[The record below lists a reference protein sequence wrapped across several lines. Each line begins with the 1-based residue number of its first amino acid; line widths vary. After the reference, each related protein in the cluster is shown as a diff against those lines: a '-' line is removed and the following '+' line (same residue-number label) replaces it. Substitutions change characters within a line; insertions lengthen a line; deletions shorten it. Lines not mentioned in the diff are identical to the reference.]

1 MVRIGSFVGRYVAM
15 SNAVPIINAVPYYP
29 YNEPPIIPE
38 DNVKNK
44 QEKELLKHII
54 SIEKGIT
61 DSKLEG
67 KEKDVIIKARVNQSE
82 FRQQLLERY
91 QKCCLCSITDKA
103 LLIASHIKPW
113 CESEASEKLDVEN
126 GFLLCPN
133 HDKLFDSGLISFAD
147 NGKTMI
153 SKHLKYDDISAL
165 NINENI
171 LIPLTEANK
180 KYLTYHREHIFK
192 KD

>member
-1 MVRIGSFVGRYVAM
+1 M
-15 SNAVPIINAVPYYP
+15 SNAIPIISAVPYYP
-29 YNEPPIIPE
+29 YNKQPIIPE
-38 DNVKNK
+38 NNVKNK
-44 QEKELLKHII
+44 REKELLKDIS

-67 KEKDVIIKARVNQSE
+67 KERDVIIKVRVNQSE

-113 CESEASEKLDVEN
+113 SESESSEKLDVEN

-133 HDKLFDSGLISFAD
+133 HDKLFDSGLISFD
-147 NGKTMI
+147 DSGKTMI
-153 SKHLKYDDISAL
+153 SKYLKYDDIRAL

-180 KYLTYHREHIFK
+180 KYLTYHRERIFK

>member
-1 MVRIGSFVGRYVAM
+1 MVKIGLYVGRYVAM
-15 SNAVPIINAVPYYP
+15 NNAIPIISAVPYYP
-29 YNEPPIIPE
+29 YNEQPIIPE
-38 DNVKNK
+38 NNVKNK
-44 QEKELLKHII
+44 REKELLKDIS

-113 CESEASEKLDVEN
+113 SESGASEKLDVEN

-147 NGKTMI
+147 SGKTMI

-192 KD
+192 KE